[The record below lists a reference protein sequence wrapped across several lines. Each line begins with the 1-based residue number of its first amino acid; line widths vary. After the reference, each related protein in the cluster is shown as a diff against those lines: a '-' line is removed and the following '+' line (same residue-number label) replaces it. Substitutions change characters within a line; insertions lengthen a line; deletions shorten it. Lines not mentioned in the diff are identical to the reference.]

1 MTKSTSVWLQTF
13 VLAVVPLPASLRRL
27 PEFTGIAGI
36 VATLAIT
43 VAQWGER
50 QVAFYGEL
58 RIDQMLM
65 MRPFAGA
72 AQYRMP
78 VAGLYL
84 CGAGAHPGGD
94 ISGLP
99 GWNAAGQAIKDGG
112 AQ

>member
-1 MTKSTSVWLQTF
+1 
-13 VLAVVPLPASLRRL
+13 
-27 PEFTGIAGI
+27 
-36 VATLAIT
+36 
-43 VAQWGER
+43 
-50 QVAFYGEL
+50 
-58 RIDQMLM
+58 M

-78 VAGLYL
+78 VGGLYL

-112 AQ
+112 AK